1 MSQEPTPLL
10 KVELGNQ
17 TMTVPAP
24 REDIN
29 VSKNVAVVSGAS
41 VGGQT
46 HTVEAGVKSYA
57 LLSSEEKA
65 LWAHRCAASWSVVR
79 WSTCCI
85 FFVTLITLLILQFTV
100 FCGDDGSKTT
110 CDVQIWAISAGG
122 ILWCLV
128 IPMYCLGAC
137 HRRMDYWL
145 PGFCPIPSVRVVT
158 ACPRG
163 SEKLYDIHGQVLAS
177 DDVAVTVKR

>member
-85 FFVTLITLLILQFTV
+85 FFVTVVIVNPEETLNEGAGTEGALLLFE
-100 FCGDDGSKTT
+100 F
-110 CDVQIWAISAGG
+110 VQN
-122 ILWCLV
+122 
-128 IPMYCLGAC
+128 P
-137 HRRMDYWL
+137 
-145 PGFCPIPSVRVVT
+145 
-158 ACPRG
+158 
-163 SEKLYDIHGQVLAS
+163 
-177 DDVAVTVKR
+177 